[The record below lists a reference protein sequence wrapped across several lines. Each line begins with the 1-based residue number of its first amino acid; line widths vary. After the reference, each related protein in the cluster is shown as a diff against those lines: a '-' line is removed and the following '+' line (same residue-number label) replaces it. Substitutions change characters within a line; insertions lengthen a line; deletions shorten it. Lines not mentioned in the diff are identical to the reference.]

1 MGNGFREER
10 DSIGTMMVPEDAYY
24 GVQAMR
30 ARENFKISG
39 KLAHPELVKGL
50 VEVKI
55 AAAITNAEAGVISK
69 EIKDAIVK
77 AGNEVLS
84 GKYVDN
90 FVVDA
95 IQGGAGTSLN
105 MNANEVLANR
115 AIEILG
121 GNKGDY
127 SIVHPNDHVNCGQ
140 STNDAYPSAG
150 KIAIIRLLVQ
160 ACEELKRLE
169 SALQKKAQ
177 EFKGVVKMGRTEM
190 QDAVPMSLGQSF
202 GAFAKAVGRD
212 IKRFYT
218 AVETM
223 SVLNMGGTAIGTG
236 MNAEKQYI
244 EKIVSNISDI
254 TGLQLKQAEDLIDA
268 TQNLDD
274 FAYVSGII
282 KSCAVNLSKIS
293 NDLRLMSSGPR
304 AGFAEITLPAR
315 QNGSSIMP
323 GKVNPVMPEV
333 MSQICFNI
341 IGNDTTV
348 TMAAEAGQLELN
360 AFEPI
365 IFYCLFESLDTLR
378 NGVSAFIDYCVEG
391 IVANEA
397 QCKQSVEN
405 SIGIVTALCPYIGYT
420 KAATIAKKALKENKK
435 VYDVLLEENVM
446 PQKELDEIF
455 DKVIADLIG

>member
-1 MGNGFREER
+1 MENRFREER
-10 DSIGTMMVPEDAYY
+10 DSIGTMQVPADAYY
-24 GVQAMR
+24 GVQTLR

-39 KLAHPELVKGL
+39 QVAHHELVRGI

-55 AAAITNAEAGVISK
+55 AAAITNADVGVLDQN
-69 EIKDAIVK
+69 IKDAIVK

-84 GKYVDN
+84 GKYMDN

-105 MNANEVLANR
+105 MNVNEVLANR

-127 SIVHPNDHVNCGQ
+127 SVVHPNDHVNCAQ
-140 STNDAYPSAG
+140 STNDAYPSGG
-150 KIAIIRLLVQ
+150 KIALIRLLIQ
-160 ACEELKRLE
+160 TCDELKRLE
-169 SALQKKAQ
+169 NALQKKAQ
-177 EFKGVVKMGRTEM
+177 EFKGIVKMGRTEM
-190 QDAVPMSLGQSF
+190 QDAVPMSLGQTF

-218 AVETM
+218 AVETL
-223 SVLNMGGTAIGTG
+223 SVLNMGATAIGTG
-236 MNAEKQYI
+236 INAEKEYI
-244 EKIVSNISDI
+244 DKIVSNISEI
-254 TGLQLKQAEDLIDA
+254 TGMNFKQAEDLVDA

-274 FAYVSGII
+274 FVYVSGII
-282 KSCAVNLSKIS
+282 KSCAVSLSKIS

-304 AGFAEITLPAR
+304 TGFAEINLPAR

-333 MSQICFNI
+333 MSQICFNV

-360 AFEPI
+360 AFEPVV
-365 IFYCLFESLDTLR
+365 FYCLFESLDTLR
-378 NGVSAFIDYCVEG
+378 NGVSAFIDYCIEG
-391 IVANEA
+391 ITANEDS
-397 QCKQSVEN
+397 CKQNVEN
-405 SIGIVTALCPYIGYT
+405 SIGIVTALCPYIGYA
-420 KAATIAKKALKENKK
+420 KAASIAKKAAREDKK

-446 PQKELDEIF
+446 PKEELDEIF
-455 DKVIADLIG
+455 DRVISDLVE